1 MVLDTARA
9 DEGAEALREEQPFF
23 RQGGGARHDDGL
35 AALAARWESGLARL
49 AAAVRGATVA
59 RILAM
64 SRAHKPNGAA
74 SDVDPHHVRYEAR
87 DRAVDEI
94 EVQLGRE
101 VEELDERETL
111 VRRERLV
118 LRLVLGDARAQ
129 VSEGRLALHRA
140 VVGRHRDLLEQ
151 IALKHRSVVAHGL
164 HEDHL
169 ALAV

>member
-1 MVLDTARA
+1 MLDTARA
-9 DEGAEALREEQPFF
+9 DEGAEALCEEQPLF

-35 AALAARWESGLARL
+35 AAQAARWESGLARL
-49 AAAVRGATVA
+49 AAAARGATVA

-64 SRAHKPNGAA
+64 SRAYQPNGAA
-74 SDVDPHHVRYEAR
+74 PDVDTHHVRHEAR

-101 VEELDERETL
+101 VEELDKRETL
-111 VRRERLV
+111 MRRERLV

-129 VSEGRLALHRA
+129 VSEGCLALHRT
-140 VVGRHRDLLEQ
+140 VIGRHRDLLQQ
-151 IALKHRSVVAHGL
+151 IALEHRRVITHGL